1 MENTNNSVR
10 PLKIYPLSIMPFRI
24 DKVKNG
30 YKLYN
35 LDKKR
40 YAKPTF
46 KTKLAA
52 TNQKKNWM
60 RYAKT

>member
-1 MENTNNSVR
+1 
-10 PLKIYPLSIMPFRI
+10 MPFRI

-35 LDKKR
+35 LEKKR
-40 YAKPTF
+40 YAKATF

-52 TNQKKNWM
+52 TNQKNNWM
-60 RYAKT
+60 RYDAQRRGT